1 MWYCSFSLC
10 PCVSVFLRH
19 MDLYYMALDCPL
31 HNNQELWHG
40 WAPVLKSC
48 LASGCQSPPGRLPPL
63 PAVVERAIQPMEKS
77 VFPIS
82 EWFALP
88 CTPPHPTPPAP
99 ALRPGLHTAASGT
112 TVEYHCTPLR
122 LTNNNRATE
131 GVMEKLPCWR
141 VQASWSR
148 SCQNKP
154 SVWTH
159 ETDHKQ
165 KDKASDHSKC
175 FWLINTQ
182 GPYESLWPSWYSV
195 ILSWS
200 IHTSE
205 TLDPKAACVF
215 AFDHLSCLCVS
226 CVVCWCL

>member
-1 MWYCSFSLC
+1 MDGLRC
-10 PCVSVFLRH
+10 P
-19 MDLYYMALDCPL
+19 A
-31 HNNQELWHG
+31 
-40 WAPVLKSC
+40 
-48 LASGCQSPPGRLPPL
+48 
-63 PAVVERAIQPMEKS
+63 
-77 VFPIS
+77 
-82 EWFALP
+82 
-88 CTPPHPTPPAP
+88 PHPTPPAP

-141 VQASWSR
+141 AQASWSR

-182 GPYESLWPSWYSV
+182 DPYESLWHY
-195 ILSWS
+195 
-200 IHTSE
+200 E
-205 TLDPKAACVF
+205 TLGPKVACVCV
-215 AFDHLSCLCVS
+215 CLWSFILLMCFLRCVLVFITGRLFLFHTQ
-226 CVVCWCL
+226 CF